1 MPSTWIL
8 AQFLAA
14 SVMAGG
20 CAVEAAHS
28 PPQGAEDM
36 EQLKAMVLKGDPT
49 ANLRAEKLGKAAS
62 PMLRELAKHADDRVR
77 LLAVQCLMSSGG
89 PDASAAFL
97 AALTDGNAQIA
108 SEAGRGLFQTAVDAR
123 SQTAL
128 FEAFDK
134 TPHGS
139 VRGLVARLIGTL
151 DKAADVAALR
161 KRWEAE
167 TDPTAKEDETVAL
180 ARLGVK
186 EAQEDFVRRLH
197 AAREWRLREYL
208 ERHVRYIG
216 QPWILKP
223 LLAILDDKTKLINLN
238 IDGLKEPPMD
248 VRACDL
254 AATRAAQISSRK
266 FSFKPEDLK
275 IYTDAQVEEL
285 RRYLQ
290 SL

>member
-20 CAVEAAHS
+20 CAVEAAQS
-28 PPQGAEDM
+28 PQGAEDM
-36 EQLKAMVLKGDPT
+36 EQLKAMVLKQDPT

-62 PMLRELAKHADDRVR
+62 PMLRELAKHADDGVR

-97 AALTDGNAQIA
+97 AALTDGNAQVA
-108 SEAGRGLFQTAVDAR
+108 GEAGRGLFQTSVDAK

-151 DKAADVAALR
+151 DKAADVPGLR

-167 TDPTAKEDETVAL
+167 SDATAKEDETIAL

-197 AAREWRLREYL
+197 AAKEWRLREYL
-208 ERHVRYIG
+208 ERHVRYVG

-223 LLAILDDKTKLINLN
+223 LLPILDDQTKLINLN
-238 IDGLKEPPMD
+238 VDGLKEPPMD

-254 AATRAAQISSRK
+254 AATRAAQISGRK

-275 IYTDAQVEEL
+275 IYSDAEIEEV
-285 RRYLQ
+285 RRALK